1 MKYLYPILFVIF
13 MTSCALECIDK
24 KTGLQKS
31 SQTITESKQN
41 KVFLFEMYSSKEIV
55 HLDSSRTFQVVN
67 SWVEKNWH
75 YDCINNKAVLKI
87 DSAYQF
93 IIDAKY
99 NGKFLHTEYYL
110 MKKDTTF
117 GNGLNSQLCFDYNSE
132 DTISLLVAQQ
142 DTTNWKFKTI
152 KELKFVKRVL
162 KRHTVNLKT
171 D

>member
-1 MKYLYPILFVIF
+1 MKYFFPILFVIF
-13 MTSCALECIDK
+13 TTSCALECIDK
-24 KTGLQKS
+24 KTGIQKS
-31 SQTITESKQN
+31 SQTITESKLN

-87 DSAYQF
+87 DSTYQF
-93 IIDAKY
+93 IIEAKY

-110 MKKDTTF
+110 MNKDTTF
-117 GNGLNSQLCFDYNSE
+117 GNGLNSQLCFDYNNE
-132 DTISLLVAQQ
+132 DTIALLVAQK

-152 KELKFVKRVL
+152 KELKFIK
-162 KRHTVNLKT
+162 K
-171 D
+171 